1 MGFHMVTET
10 CEFQYK
16 KGDTI
21 MFYNSLNKES
31 LQRIANIETGFRNYP
46 AYAAYQI
53 RSYTYDWH
61 AGVHALE
68 ISRDGRIVN
77 LFLFYPNYG
86 GKIESFAVYGSNLQ
100 GHYNAM
106 RSSMM
111 AFGMHIT
118 SISMESG
125 ASDYV
130 DVYIEY

>member
-1 MGFHMVTET
+1 MFLVLLSAVKKLRMVQTMK
-10 CEFQYK
+10 QNQ
-16 KGDTI
+16 
-21 MFYNSLNKES
+21 NSGS
-31 LQRIANIETGFRNYP
+31 LVQKFA
-46 AYAAYQI
+46 
-53 RSYTYDWH
+53 
-61 AGVHALE
+61 V
-68 ISRDGRIVN
+68 ISFISNTPFFCSFSCRIVN

>member
-1 MGFHMVTET
+1 
-10 CEFQYK
+10 
-16 KGDTI
+16 
-21 MFYNSLNKES
+21 MFYNSLNKDS
-31 LQRIANIETGFRNYP
+31 LQRIANIENGFHNYP

-53 RSYTYDWH
+53 KSYTYDWR

-68 ISRDGRIVN
+68 ISRDGRMVN
-77 LFLFYPNYG
+77 MFLFYPDSY
-86 GKIESFAVYGSNLQ
+86 GKIGSFAIYGANLR

-106 RSSMM
+106 CSSMM

>member
-1 MGFHMVTET
+1 
-10 CEFQYK
+10 
-16 KGDTI
+16 
-21 MFYNSLNKES
+21 MFYKSLNKDS

-53 RSYTYDWH
+53 ESYTYDWR
-61 AGVHALE
+61 AGVHALR

-77 LFLFYPNYG
+77 LFLFYPTLD

-111 AFGMHIT
+111 AFGMRIT

-125 ASDYV
+125 ASDFV

>member
-1 MGFHMVTET
+1 MGFHTRTQSYEYQT
-10 CEFQYK
+10 K
-16 KGDTI
+16 KCTI
-21 MFYNSLNKES
+21 MFYKSLNKDS
-31 LQRIANIETGFRNYP
+31 LQKIGNIVDGFRNYP

-53 RSYTYDWH
+53 ESYTYDWC

-68 ISRDGRIVN
+68 ISRDGRMVN
-77 LFLFYPNYG
+77 LFLFYPDPN
-86 GKIESFAVYGSNLQ
+86 GKIESFAIYGTNLR

-118 SISMESG
+118 SIEMESG